1 MCMQIALIHEALMIR
16 LGTIS
21 MILEERKGAE
31 LLHAFEL
38 AFNDWAAVFLFY
50 SDQKQKYFA
59 RMIEEDRFSNNPFRD
74 SASDQPNQENRELL
88 AVLEMKGSTDA
99 VIAFVQDVLDV
110 MRDEIGRTTL
120 IPRTKNHLRMQF
132 IKLKNEFTDY
142 VDVFQTLAFP
152 LIKAA
157 DVESEID
164 SGSRFLR
171 DEEADEED
179 WVIEWMRGNLS
190 QPNVQTLEALLL
202 RS

>member
-1 MCMQIALIHEALMIR
+1 
-16 LGTIS
+16 
-21 MILEERKGAE
+21 
-31 LLHAFEL
+31 
-38 AFNDWAAVFLFY
+38 
-50 SDQKQKYFA
+50 
-59 RMIEEDRFSNNPFRD
+59 MIEEDRFSNNPFRD

-157 DVESEID
+157 DVEGEID
-164 SGSRFLR
+164 SGSRFLW

>member
-1 MCMQIALIHEALMIR
+1 
-16 LGTIS
+16 
-21 MILEERKGAE
+21 
-31 LLHAFEL
+31 
-38 AFNDWAAVFLFY
+38 
-50 SDQKQKYFA
+50 
-59 RMIEEDRFSNNPFRD
+59 
-74 SASDQPNQENRELL
+74 
-88 AVLEMKGSTDA
+88 MKGSTDA
-99 VIAFVQDVLDV
+99 VIAFIQDVLDV

-171 DEEADEED
+171 DEEAGEED
-179 WVIEWMRGNLS
+179 WVIEWMRRNLS

-202 RS
+202 RN